1 MNKKH
6 IGLFVGL
13 LTIQTAFAEQENW
26 YTMDAELSHGQ
37 LTLSN
42 FKQSDLQELFS
53 PSGLTIVGVNDKNS
67 PEYFILT
74 EKYYSPL
81 KDTRSEIKWQDDY
94 NLSMTISSAENQ
106 VITTR
111 VANIAVKNLSAEPIN
126 TDGEMLLK
134 AFYYSNSDLT
144 PPKFPQ
150 GAKCLQMKS
159 YVNSNDT
166 FIFDRNSK
174 PIPKIKNIQQ
184 WLKNQN
190 KEYKSKI
197 IGSEQ
202 GVWHNIP
209 WATITFKGY
218 QDVIYGLGT
227 VQLDN
232 HTIHLDYYNKG
243 LENTAY
249 KNTCK
254 AYNSIASDFLKQ
266 QFSGND

>member
-1 MNKKH
+1 MMNKKH

-53 PSGLTIVGVNDKNS
+53 PSELTIVGVNDKTS
-67 PEYFILT
+67 SEYFILT
-74 EKYYSPL
+74 EKFYSPL
-81 KDTRSEIKWQDDY
+81 KDTQSEIKWQNDQ
-94 NLSMTISSAENQ
+94 NLSMTISSADNQ

-111 VANIAVKNLSAEPIN
+111 VANIAIKNLSAEPVN

-150 GAKCLQMKS
+150 GAKCLQVKS

-174 PIPKIKNIQQ
+174 PISKIKNIQQ
-184 WLKNQN
+184 WLKDQN

-197 IGSEQ
+197 ISSEQ

-209 WATITFKGY
+209 WAMVTFKGY
-218 QDVIYGLGT
+218 QDVVYHSGA

-232 HTIHLDYYNKG
+232 YTVHTEYQNKG
-243 LENTAY
+243 LEITAY
-249 KNTCK
+249 KDKCK
-254 AYNSIASDFLKQ
+254 AYNSIASDFLKEK
-266 QFSGND
+266 F